1 MKTLSLFIL
10 GIMLIQSLLSGCKE
24 RYVDIY
30 YYDFTH
36 LAGKTVKGVH
46 RKGNRYLEI
55 QFTNGDTLRL
65 YAQTDRMQVVVPV
78 RR

>member
-24 RYVDIY
+24 RYVNINN
-30 YYDFTH
+30 YDFSQ
-36 LAGKTVKGVH
+36 LAGKTVSGVYC
-46 RKGNRYLEI
+46 KGNHYLEI
-55 QFTNGDTLRL
+55 QFLNGDTLRL
-65 YAQTDRMQVVVPV
+65 YSVSKTMRVVVPV